1 MGKANLGFRSWYYFR
16 TGWST
21 YFAFILAAI
30 NTLTVTYFLAIEN
43 YPSLKTVFPSFEQ
56 YIIIIVSIG
65 IPLLVTVGYTHF
77 KRTHAFKSEVDVLIE
92 SNPYQKRNTVNGEIN
107 LRLNLQLVSMLLK
120 LSKKEN
126 LSEEDTQ
133 EITKFHNEI
142 LTLSKERNLKNS
154 LDINF
159 LKKEI
164 AKL

>member
-1 MGKANLGFRSWYYFR
+1 MGKANSGFRSWYYFR